1 MTDDDVQRAF
11 SHAVKVSH
19 QIHVD
24 NGCRA
29 DDAWNEG
36 YHYLLASGLT
46 PGDVHMGS
54 MEKIAKKMRAVCL
67 ELGLKSL
74 TWGVITVEMP

>member
-11 SHAVKVSH
+11 SHAIKASH
-19 QIHVD
+19 QTHVD
-24 NGCRA
+24 YGCRA

-36 YHYLLASGLT
+36 YHHLLSSGLT
-46 PGDVHMGS
+46 PGDVHMGCIET
-54 MEKIAKKMRAVCL
+54 MARRMRAVCV